1 MDTIVVGERKDGAVS
16 DAGLRRNRSR
26 SNLGLASRRA
36 APSMPG
42 AGIVQGAAMSRS
54 RRDPIVR
61 WAIAA
66 TLAAAQPA
74 LAFDD
79 KDFCSAARQFAA
91 AVERDVGVWIDRATR
106 NGGMGVFCERKSV
119 EFWHFTYAASASM
132 DEAWRR
138 RKSSDWNAKQCASPT
153 WGDAIRHGWKVDL
166 VVTSADRRQ
175 VAFTAR
181 CE

>member
-1 MDTIVVGERKDGAVS
+1 MDTIVVDERKGGAVS

-36 APSMPG
+36 ASSMPG

-74 LAFDD
+74 LAFD
-79 KDFCSAARQFAA
+79 RGG
-91 AVERDVGVWIDRATR
+91 ERDVGVWIDRSTR